1 MDDIKSL
8 TLKELERILKEWGA
22 SAFHAKQIF
31 SWIYKKGAADFEKM
45 SNLPQQLRR
54 RLGEKFYI
62 CGLQLAEH
70 LVSGDGTEKFLFK
83 LRNGNLV
90 EAVVI
95 PADKRITACISTQAG
110 CRWAC
115 AFCASGLS
123 GFKANL
129 NTGEIIEQLLY
140 LKGHFRQKR
149 ITHVVFMG
157 TGEPLDNYDNL
168 LKAARIINSPEAL
181 GIGARKITISTC
193 GIIPG
198 IRRLAGEGMQLELS
212 VSLHAADERIRS
224 GLMPVNKKYPLKDLI
239 PVCKEYVKK
248 TGRQITF
255 EYILL
260 KGLNSSLQNARELVI
275 LLKGMELAKVNL
287 IPSNPVK
294 ELKVRPPQKKQ
305 IQAFKKYLLK
315 HGVNVTIRRPRGEDI
330 EAACGQLRHRYE
342 KK

>member
-1 MDDIKSL
+1 MEDIKKL
-8 TLKELERILKEWGA
+8 TLSELEQVLKGWD
-22 SAFHAKQIF
+22 SPAFYAGQIF

-45 SNLPQQLRR
+45 SNLPRELRR
-54 RLGEKFYI
+54 RLREEFYI
-62 CGLQLAEH
+62 FSLKLTEH
-70 LVSGDGTEKFLFK
+70 LVSADGTEKFLFK
-83 LRNGNLV
+83 LRNANLI

-95 PADKRITACISTQAG
+95 PADKRTTVCISTQAG

-115 AFCASGLS
+115 VFCASGLS
-123 GFKANL
+123 GFKVNL
-129 NTGEIIEQLLY
+129 SSGEIIEQLLY
-140 LKGHFRQKR
+140 LKGHSRQKK

-198 IRRLAGEGMQLELS
+198 IRRLASEAIQFELS
-212 VSLHAADERIRS
+212 VSLHAADERTRS

-239 PVCKEYVKK
+239 RVCREYIKQ
-248 TGRQITF
+248 TGRQVTF

-275 LLKGMELAKVNL
+275 LLKGMDLVKVNL
-287 IPSNPVK
+287 IPSNPIK
-294 ELKVRPPQKKQ
+294 ELKIGPPQQPQ
-305 IQAFKKYLLK
+305 IQAFKNYLLK
-315 HGVNVTIRRPRGEDI
+315 HGVSVTIRRPRGEDI
-330 EAACGQLRHRYE
+330 EAACGQLRLRHD
-342 KK
+342 KQ